1 MPPFSK
7 AAPNLFLLHDQ
18 FNPFTVAASLI
29 FISNFAFTLSALECR
44 PPLAVTAR
52 HAGWIIC
59 NILLNQSIPA
69 IEARRAF
76 RKLKPLA
83 ALKAEKRRS
92 SLDLLSAPLPQQIRF
107 EPC

>member
-29 FISNFAFTLSALECR
+29 FISNFAFTLSALEC
-44 PPLAVTAR
+44 VTAR

-69 IEARRAF
+69 IEARWAF